1 MGINKKRIA
10 ERQKAAE
17 LAKKQEKNKKV
28 MKKVLVI
35 AIAVAIVAAMVGVIA
50 MVLGKDKAEA
60 GPSNVYYAD
69 ITIKGYGKIVVELDR
84 EAAPITVDNFV
95 NLAKSGFYDGLTFH
109 RIIKGFMMQGGDPEG
124 TGSGGSGT
132 DIKGEFAAN
141 GWKNPISHLRGTIS
155 MARANEPD
163 SGSSQFFIVQKDS
176 TYLDGSYAG
185 FGRVIEGI
193 EIVDM
198 VCNDTVPTDNNGSIA
213 KDEQPIIESIKIREK

>member
-155 MARANEPD
+155 MARANDPD

-193 EIVDM
+193 EIVD
-198 VCNDTVPTDNNGSIA
+198 T
-213 KDEQPIIESIKIREK
+213 KDGASWKRV

>member
-1 MGINKKRIA
+1 MSKIITGTLEMEQGGSLRFELYPDIA
-10 ERQKAAE
+10 PISVENFVK
-17 LAKKQEKNKKV
+17 LAK
-28 MKKVLVI
+28 
-35 AIAVAIVAAMVGVIA
+35 
-50 MVLGKDKAEA
+50 D
-60 GPSNVYYAD
+60 
-69 ITIKGYGKIVVELDR
+69 
-84 EAAPITVDNFV
+84 
-95 NLAKSGFYDGLTFH
+95 GFYDGLTFH

-155 MARANEPD
+155 MARANDPD

-198 VCNDTVPTDNNGSIA
+198 VCNDAVPTDNNGSIA
-213 KDEQPIIESIKIREK
+213 KKDQPIIESIKIREK